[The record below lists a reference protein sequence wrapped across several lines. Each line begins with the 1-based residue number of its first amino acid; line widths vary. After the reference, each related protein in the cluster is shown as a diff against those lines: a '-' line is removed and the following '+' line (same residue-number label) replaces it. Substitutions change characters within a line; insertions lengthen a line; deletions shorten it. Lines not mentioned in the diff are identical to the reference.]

1 MCIIL
6 GARSVGCHQ
15 FVMGTDAERYGLLHN
30 RSVTYNNEVQ
40 CKQGKGRGRIL
51 TEMTNGG
58 INAEKQRNWASY
70 GPLSEADVVTTNTAT
85 SICQRGYW
93 L

>member
-40 CKQGKGRGRIL
+40 CKQEKGR
-51 TEMTNGG
+51 
-58 INAEKQRNWASY
+58 
-70 GPLSEADVVTTNTAT
+70 DV
-85 SICQRGYW
+85 Y
-93 L
+93 